1 MVKSTNNLAA
11 GKPLER
17 ERGKA
22 MAKAQVIISQEVL
35 DDSDADASWLE
46 QDDFADRLAEYR
58 AGDFSF
64 VGVRATALIRV
75 PYGKDFIETRI
86 SSPGLWGIESDSGQ
100 AYFDEVFQEE
110 RKTLLEMLESMHEFE
125 VLSG

>member
-1 MVKSTNNLAA
+1 
-11 GKPLER
+11 
-17 ERGKA
+17 